1 MDVKII
7 EKRVAYMLEKL
18 EDLSYDL
25 DKLKITKNLRDRKTI
40 QGAIERWSE
49 EIVESAININNEIL
63 NSKGIISNSYFESF
77 SNLETLNIFDS
88 IFIRKIASTAGFRN
102 RLAHD
107 YMNLDDEV
115 VLISVELILKLYKE
129 YVEKINEYI
138 NTN

>member
-88 IFIRKIASTAGFRN
+88 NFIRKIASTAGFRN
-102 RLAHD
+102 RLAHY

-115 VLISVELILKLYKE
+115 VLISVELILNLYKE